1 MNRRDFLATTALTS
15 AAVATGIASDAQDK
29 NEAQTTKRDHKPRQ
43 KGRVRR
49 YNNALSSATSRG

>member
-43 KGRVRR
+43 TVTMAMTKPPKAPTRI
-49 YNNALSSATSRG
+49 